1 MNQQVVQAGH
11 RFGVAFIDTSI
22 GEFNISEFD
31 DDKQCSR
38 LLTLLSHNPAVL
50 VRFFPLFH

>member
-38 LLTLLSHNPAVL
+38 LLTLLSHNPPVL